1 MQTTR
6 VQITVKIDG
15 NDYVC
20 TPDEKILDVAK
31 RCGIDIPTLCYN
43 PLFASDQRVGVC
55 RMCVVEVISGGKS
68 GLQSSCTLPV
78 STGLVIST
86 RSKAVYN
93 ERRMILEL
101 LLSEHLFDCWHCDI
115 SGNCNFAKLCRDYD
129 LDGVPVCAECFNKNE
144 SCLLQK
150 GILCLGPITQMGCRA
165 YCTNR
170 CEACYGCYHMITN
183 ESILKSNIDVYKDR
197 KFSVKN
203 IIEVAQI
210 FSFDSISLL
219 KKVLKEEGFNE

>member
-20 TPDEKILDVAK
+20 TPEEKILDVAK

-43 PLFASDQRVGVC
+43 PLFTSDQRVGVC
-55 RMCVVEVISGGKS
+55 RVCVVEVIAGGKS

-78 STGLVIST
+78 STGLVVST
-86 RSKAVYN
+86 RSEAVYS

-144 SCLLQK
+144 SCLLQQ

-165 YCTNR
+165 YCTNLGD
-170 CEACYGCYHMITN
+170 ACYGCYHMITN
-183 ESILKSNIDVYKDR
+183 ESVLKSNIYIFKDR
-197 KFSVKN
+197 KIAAKN
-203 IIEVAQI
+203 IIEAAQI
-210 FSFDSISLL
+210 FSFDSLSLL
-219 KKVLKEEGFNE
+219 RKVLKEEGYNE

>member
-6 VQITVKIDG
+6 VKITVKIDG

-20 TPDEKILDVAK
+20 SPDEKILDVAK

-43 PLFASDQRVGVC
+43 PLFKSELRMGACRV
-55 RMCVVEVISGGKS
+55 CVVEVISGGKS

-78 STGLVIST
+78 STGLVVST
-86 RSKAVYN
+86 KSEAVYN
-93 ERRMILEL
+93 ERRMIIEL

-150 GILCLGPITQMGCRA
+150 DILCLGPITQMGCRA
-165 YCTNR
+165 YCTNLGQE
-170 CEACYGCYHMITN
+170 CEGCFHMITN
-183 ESILKSNIDVYKDR
+183 ENILKSNIKVFKSRSFTSKDIINAVQL
-197 KFSVKN
+197 FS
-203 IIEVAQI
+203 
-210 FSFDSISLL
+210 SDSIISLERI
-219 KKVLKEEGFNE
+219 LKEENFK